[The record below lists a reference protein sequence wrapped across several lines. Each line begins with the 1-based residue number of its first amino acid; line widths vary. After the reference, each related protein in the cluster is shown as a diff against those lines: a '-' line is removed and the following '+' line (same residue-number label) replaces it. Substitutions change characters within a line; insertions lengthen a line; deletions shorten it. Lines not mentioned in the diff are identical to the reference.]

1 MTSERKA
8 QIIELIK
15 IIALSVAI
23 VIPIRMYVMQTF
35 YVQQVSMMPNFQ
47 PYNYLIVNRWMYQRH
62 TPQRGDVVVFHID
75 GEKDA
80 LIKRVI
86 GLPGETVEVKNNHV
100 FINGAQLD
108 ESVYLSNTVPT
119 QGSVKQTLDSTHYFV
134 MGDNRPQSK
143 DSRVFG
149 PITDDDIVG
158 KVAVRLWPF
167 TKIQRFNKS
176 IDYHLTTP

>member
-62 TPQRGDVVVFHID
+62 TPQH
-75 GEKDA
+75 A
-80 LIKRVI
+80 
-86 GLPGETVEVKNNHV
+86 
-100 FINGAQLD
+100 
-108 ESVYLSNTVPT
+108 
-119 QGSVKQTLDSTHYFV
+119 
-134 MGDNRPQSK
+134 
-143 DSRVFG
+143 
-149 PITDDDIVG
+149 
-158 KVAVRLWPF
+158 
-167 TKIQRFNKS
+167 
-176 IDYHLTTP
+176 